1 MSVNSYK
8 KFLDNYN
15 SDKIIKKFITLKQE
29 EKEREIFRKIGLD
42 EYFQPVTS
50 VIKKELEPFHNLIN
64 KKTVVDN
71 EGGREI
77 GRETLSEEKE
87 IGRERDREREI
98 GRERDIIGRE
108 RDRERET
115 SGETS
120 LGETSE
126 ETLSGEDEYFSP
138 KKYEPTKNFLSFEE
152 LNKNYSEK
160 ERRTEKY
167 LEYWKK
173 IAKNIYDID
182 FDADTN
188 FTNLE
193 DKELDNKLNNLN
205 NIKKSSN
212 AQIKYNENFYKINN
226 DIDDMIEKIRDI
238 KKERKEEIIETK
250 PKINYNP
257 YEKLSKY
264 NNLDKNSEKFAIRWL
279 QISREDLG
287 YKQEQKDFDSY
298 TLDELVEYR
307 DKLNKI
313 HSSSSKRTSN
323 NFIKFYDIDVKNQL
337 KDINIKI
344 KSQKGSGIKNGSNEV
359 IYYNNPQ
366 QLIDRLRLLVGSK
379 RAGNTNPEIDNEVIG
394 ISDELVKK
402 GLIMNEEYTRFMNK
416 NFINY

>member
-8 KFLDNYN
+8 KFLDKYD

-29 EKEREIFRKIGLD
+29 EKERENLRKIGLD

-71 EGGREI
+71 EEGGREI
-77 GRETLSEEKE
+77 GRERSGEASEERDIERDRKRETLSEE
-87 IGRERDREREI
+87 
-98 GRERDIIGRE
+98 
-108 RDRERET
+108 RET
-115 SGETS
+115 
-120 LGETSE
+120 LSE
-126 ETLSGEDEYFSP
+126 ETLSEEDEYFSP

-173 IAKNIYDID
+173 VAKNIYDID
-182 FDADTN
+182 FDVDTN

-193 DKELDNKLNNLN
+193 DKELDNKLFNLN

-238 KKERKEEIIETK
+238 KKERKENLEIIPQETK

-264 NNLDKNSEKFAIRWL
+264 SNLDKNSENFAIRWL

-313 HSSSSKRTSN
+313 RSSSSKRTSN
-323 NFIKFYDIDVKNQL
+323 NYIKFYDNDVKNQL

-344 KSQKGSGIKNGSNEV
+344 KSQKGSGIKNGGNEV

-379 RAGNTNPEIDNEVIG
+379 KAGNTNPEIDNEIIG

-402 GLIMNEEYTRFMNK
+402 GLIMNEDYTRFLNK